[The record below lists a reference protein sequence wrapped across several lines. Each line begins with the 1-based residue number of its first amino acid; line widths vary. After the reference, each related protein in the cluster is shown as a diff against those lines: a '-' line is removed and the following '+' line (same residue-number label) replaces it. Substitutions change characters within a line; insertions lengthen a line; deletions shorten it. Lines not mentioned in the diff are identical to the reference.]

1 MVARALETL
10 CRIRPSPSSD
20 SPAPLQRVARMSF
33 HRASLAILF
42 AAVTALVAG
51 PARAQAYPSKP
62 IHIVVTFPLGGAP
75 DILSRLIGAKM
86 QESWGQPVIVDNKPG
101 AGGNIGA
108 ESVARSPAD
117 GYTVVMGTVGTHAIN
132 PSLYSKMPYDPIKD
146 FAPVIMVA
154 STPNLL
160 VVNPSVP
167 ARNVQELIALA
178 KAKPGELSYGSPG
191 IGTSIHV
198 SGELF
203 NTMAGVKTVHVPY
216 KGRQFA
222 IPDLLSGQIQFMFD
236 NMPSALPVA
245 KEGKLRALAVTS
257 AKRHPAAPDIPTM
270 AESGLPGFD
279 ATSWFAVYA
288 PAGTP
293 PDVVAKLN
301 TEIDRILALP
311 DVKEK
316 LAGIGLDVVG
326 GPPDQLAAFTR
337 AELAKWSKVVK
348 DSGAKAE

>member
-1 MVARALETL
+1 MLVRALQSL
-10 CRIRPSPSSD
+10 VGIACRHPRKSG
-20 SPAPLQRVARMSF
+20 APPWSANAATALRG
-33 HRASLAILF
+33 ASLLLL
-42 AAVTALVAG
+42 AALATAATA
-51 PARAQAYPSKP
+51 PAYAQPFPSKP
-62 IHIVVTFPLGGAP
+62 IRIVVTFPLGGAP
-75 DILSRLIGAKM
+75 DILARLIGAKM
-86 QESWGQPVIVDNKPG
+86 QENWGQPVVVDNKPG

-108 ESVARSPAD
+108 EFVARSPAD
-117 GYTVVMGTVGTHAIN
+117 GYTLVMGTVGTHAIN
-132 PSLYSKMPYDPIKD
+132 ASLYSKMPYDPIKD
-146 FAPVIMVA
+146 FAPVILVA

-160 VVNPSVP
+160 VVNPGVP
-167 ARNVQELIALA
+167 AKSVQELIALA

-222 IPDLLSGQIQFMFD
+222 IPDLLAGQIQFMFD

-270 AESGLPGFD
+270 AESGLPGFE

-301 TEIDRILALP
+301 AEIDRILALP
-311 DVKEK
+311 DVREK
-316 LAGIGLDVVG
+316 LGGIGLDVVG

-348 DSGAKAE
+348 DAGAKAD

>member
-1 MVARALETL
+1 MMRALFAFL
-10 CRIRPSPSSD
+10 LSLL
-20 SPAPLQRVARMSF
+20 PL
-33 HRASLAILF
+33 
-42 AAVTALVAG
+42 AAATD
-51 PARAQAYPSKP
+51 ARAQAYPSRP
-62 IHIVVTFPLGGAP
+62 IKIVVTFPLGGAP
-75 DILSRLIGAKM
+75 DILARLFGAKM
-86 QESWGQPVIVDNKPG
+86 QESLGQPVIVDNRPG

-108 ESVARSPAD
+108 DYVAKSSAD
-117 GYTVVMGTVGTHAIN
+117 GYTVVMGTVGTHSIN
-132 PSLYSKMPYDPIKD
+132 PSLYSKMPYDPIRD
-146 FAPVIMVA
+146 FAPVIQVA

-160 VVNPSVP
+160 VVNPGVP
-167 ARNVQELIALA
+167 AKTVQELIELA
-178 KAKPGELSYGSPG
+178 RSKPGSLSYGSPG

-245 KEGKLRALAVTS
+245 KEGRLRALAVTT

-270 AESGLPGFD
+270 AESGLPGFE

-288 PAGTP
+288 PANTP
-293 PDVVAKLN
+293 SDIVGKLN
-301 TEIDRILALP
+301 AEMNRILGLA

-316 LAGIGLDVVG
+316 LSGIGLDPLG
-326 GPPDQLAAFTR
+326 GSPEQLAAYTKS
-337 AELAKWSKVVK
+337 EIAKWARVVK
-348 DSGAKAE
+348 DSGARAD

>member
-1 MVARALETL
+1 MKLLASIAAL
-10 CRIRPSPSSD
+10 
-20 SPAPLQRVARMSF
+20 
-33 HRASLAILF
+33 SLALCAGG
-42 AAVTALVAG
+42 AAAQTY
-51 PARAQAYPSKP
+51 PAKP
-62 IHIVVTFPLGGAP
+62 VRIVVTFPTGGAP
-75 DILSRLIGAKM
+75 DILSRIFSEKAQL
-86 QESWGQPVIVDNKPG
+86 GQPVVVDNVPG

-108 ESVARSPAD
+108 DRVAKAAPD
-117 GYTVVMGTVGTHAIN
+117 GYLLVMGTVGTHAIN
-132 PSLYSKMPYDPIKD
+132 GALYAKMPYDMVKD
-146 FAPVIMVA
+146 FTPVSLVA

-160 VVNPSVP
+160 VVNNDLPVRSV
-167 ARNVQELIALA
+167 QDLIAYGRA
-178 KAKPGELSYGSPG
+178 NPNKLSFGSPG
-191 IGTSIHV
+191 IGSSVHV

-203 NTMAGVKTVHVPY
+203 KSMTGVQMTHIPY
-216 KGRQFA
+216 KGRQMA
-222 IPDLLSGQIQFMFD
+222 IPDLIGGQIQLMFD

-293 PDVVAKLN
+293 PEVVAKLN
-301 TEIDRILALP
+301 AEIDRILALP

-316 LAGIGLDVVG
+316 LGGIGLDVVG

-348 DSGAKAE
+348 DSGAKAD

>member
-1 MVARALETL
+1 MLARA
-10 CRIRPSPSSD
+10 S
-20 SPAPLQRVARMSF
+20 V
-33 HRASLAILF
+33 
-42 AAVTALVAG
+42 ALVLALLLPLLAA
-51 PARAQAYPSKP
+51 PAHAQPFPSRT
-62 IHIVVTFPLGGAP
+62 IRIVVTFPTGGAP
-75 DILSRLIGAKM
+75 DILARLIGAKM
-86 QESWGQPVIVDNKPG
+86 QENWGQPVVVDNKPG

-108 ESVARSPAD
+108 EFVARSPAD
-117 GYTVVMGTVGTHAIN
+117 GYTLVMGTVGTHAIN
-132 PSLYSKMPYDPIKD
+132 ASLYSKMPYDPIKD
-146 FAPVIMVA
+146 FAPVIFVA

-167 ARNVQELIALA
+167 ATTVQELIALA
-178 KAKPGELSYGSPG
+178 KAKPGQLSYGSPG
-191 IGTSIHV
+191 IGTSVHV

-222 IPDLLSGQIQFMFD
+222 IPDLLGGQIQFMFD

-270 AESGLPGFD
+270 SESGLPGFE

-288 PAGTP
+288 PSGTP
-293 PDVVAKLN
+293 PDVIAKLN
-301 TEIDRILALP
+301 AEIDRILALP

-316 LAGIGLDVVG
+316 LGGIGLDVVG

-348 DSGAKAE
+348 EAGAKAD